1 MLLSERINNNWCN
14 FCYIKHPIL
23 PKPKYLQ
30 FRLVAFHLLVL
41 LDSTLSG
48 TWREPDVH
56 LTCTCSFDM
65 VVADEGRTW
74 RRSGSLRD
82 AWQTL
87 QPPLKAALYWL
98 VSWLAGLG
106 RDLVQNQPCDL
117 KVRWT
122 FPARMPAVRLCND
135 RKILWNHV
143 YCNRN
148 SLKKYQWS
156 IFKTEFSS
164 EFFFLFF
171 FLRS

>member
-74 RRSGSLRD
+74 RPPRLFERRLANTAASFEGS
-82 AWQTL
+82 TL
-87 QPPLKAALYWL
+87 LVSRL

-106 RDLVQNQPCDL
+106 RDLVRNQPCDL
-117 KVRWT
+117 QVRWT
-122 FPARMPAVRLCND
+122 FPAQMPAVKLCND

-143 YCNRN
+143 YWNRN
-148 SLKKYQWS
+148 SLKKYQC
-156 IFKTEFSS
+156 IYIKKYF
-164 EFFFLFF
+164 
-171 FLRS
+171 

>member
-1 MLLSERINNNWCN
+1 MTWTW
-14 FCYIKHPIL
+14 Y
-23 PKPKYLQ
+23 
-30 FRLVAFHLLVL
+30 A
-41 LDSTLSG
+41 LDVYVQL
-48 TWREPDVH
+48 WY
-56 LTCTCSFDM
+56 
-65 VVADEGRTW
+65 GRGGW
-74 RRSGSLRD
+74 GQDLAAPPGSLRD

-117 KVRWT
+117 QVRWT
-122 FPARMPAVRLCND
+122 FSAQMPAVKLCND

-143 YCNRN
+143 YWNRN

-164 EFFFLFF
+164 ELFPLFF
-171 FLRS
+171 PQALISQQSHLLSIPRPNYTAVEPFRDLYLLGYPNGGN